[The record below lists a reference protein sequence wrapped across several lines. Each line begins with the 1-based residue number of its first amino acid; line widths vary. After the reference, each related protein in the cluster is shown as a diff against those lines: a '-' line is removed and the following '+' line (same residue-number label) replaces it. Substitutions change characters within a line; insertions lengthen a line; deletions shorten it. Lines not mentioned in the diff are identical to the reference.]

1 MYTNDQLFKLIMTKQ
16 FNFGN
21 NTNFTALKQY
31 IKILLNGA
39 YDLNG
44 TAEELGI
51 TKKTLINWNKKLP
64 VKYEIE
70 KVKKNLYSEN
80 ISKWTLDEIADW
92 NDNFRLVRKKFVDE
106 VLKSDIDSR
115 VTFCI
120 DSDGSKAD
128 YYFSHEYKYIKWLE
142 KHNYLD
148 THSFNVWFPNGK
160 LNPSVFKYFKTWSL
174 NTFGWADAYTKV
186 TYYLDTINFD
196 NNFFNLLE
204 DNTNDY
210 LEKIINTPLDK
221 EQREELI
228 KILDFRRDNG
238 HLMKNLDKINECLS
252 YNNIPY
258 KIEKMT
264 EKRKT
269 FWIVRQ
275 D

>member
-44 TAEELGI
+44 IAKELGI

>member
-1 MYTNDQLFKLIMTKQ
+1 MYTNDQLFKLIMVNQ

>member
-92 NDNFRLVRKKFVDE
+92 NDNFRLVRKKFVDK

>member
-174 NTFGWADAYTKV
+174 NTFGWADGYTKV

>member
-92 NDNFRLVRKKFVDE
+92 NDNFRLVRKRFVDE